1 MYYSGYTKLVVWIG
15 GLELGARPCFLI
27 FLLFYVIVFVK
38 LLIEKKITIL
48 NFLPIYYFF
57 LNNINFY
64 TIFIKIYISIAFY
77 FTNNIYI

>member
-38 LLIEKKITIL
+38 LLIEKIHNIK
-48 NFLPIYYFF
+48 FF
-57 LNNINFY
+57 YLS
-64 TIFIKIYISIAFY
+64 TIFF
-77 FTNNIYI
+77 